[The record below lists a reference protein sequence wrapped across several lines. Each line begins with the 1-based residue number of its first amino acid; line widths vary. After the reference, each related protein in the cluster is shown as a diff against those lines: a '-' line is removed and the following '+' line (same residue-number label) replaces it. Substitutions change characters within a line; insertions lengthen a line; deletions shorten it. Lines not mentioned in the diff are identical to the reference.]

1 MVRESVG
8 EPGTLV
14 GQIVESG
21 TNVPIHHAW
30 VQVDDDTAG
39 QVFTDGGGQFR
50 VAQVDPGR
58 HVLTVAFI
66 GFGRV
71 RGQFSMPRT
80 QGLKLRVALR
90 PVSVHACGGFAVPVA
105 R

>member
-1 MVRESVG
+1 MAREPLG

-30 VQVDDDTAG
+30 VQLDADTAG
-39 QVFTDGGGQFR
+39 HVFTDSAGQFR
-50 VAQVDPGR
+50 VVPVDPGG

-66 GFGRV
+66 GFGWV
-71 RGQFSMPRT
+71 RGPFSMPRT

-90 PVSVHACGGFAVPVA
+90 PTSVHACGGFAVPVT